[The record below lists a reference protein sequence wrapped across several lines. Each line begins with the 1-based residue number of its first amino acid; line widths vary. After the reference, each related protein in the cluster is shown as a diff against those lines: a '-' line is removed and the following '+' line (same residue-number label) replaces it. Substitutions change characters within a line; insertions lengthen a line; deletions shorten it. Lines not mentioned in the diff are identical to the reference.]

1 MNESASQWLWFCDRL
16 ARFWNQGR
24 SEGSRWPMPS
34 DGGPRRAV
42 ARVSESSVA
51 VFVLQLIAHRAL
63 AAQQPLFMRSLWYM
77 RLKKRPR
84 LIPIGGCRQYSSSGA
99 ATIVPGTWRP
109 IIGCGRGPNT
119 DTVTAANDLMS
130 FRFDRSTSVVV
141 SGVLV
146 SESISSRSS
155 QPAPCYAPQRPP
167 PPRNTVQW
175 QPKPVH
181 PKGSI

>member
-1 MNESASQWLWFCDRL
+1 
-16 ARFWNQGR
+16 
-24 SEGSRWPMPS
+24 MPS

-155 QPAPCYAPQRPP
+155 QPAPCYAPQDRKS
-167 PPRNTVQW
+167 V
-175 QPKPVH
+175 V
-181 PKGSI
+181 